1 MPDQIRVLYLEESE
15 MDKRELAYVKQTL
28 FTVRDW
34 DAFQAVIRTLAML
47 MKHTSPAAQVVKENN
62 T

>member
-1 MPDQIRVLYLEESE
+1 MPGRIHVLHLKESE

-34 DAFQAVIRTLAML
+34 DAFQAVIRTLAVL
-47 MKHTSPAAQVVKENN
+47 VKDAKPAVHGARGKN